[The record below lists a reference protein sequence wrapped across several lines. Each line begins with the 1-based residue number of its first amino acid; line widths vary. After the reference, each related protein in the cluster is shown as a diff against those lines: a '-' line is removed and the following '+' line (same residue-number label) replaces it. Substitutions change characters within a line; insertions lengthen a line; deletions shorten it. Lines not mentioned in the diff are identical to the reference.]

1 MSQLPLP
8 AGRRQFIDENGAPLV
23 GGTVQYCYP
32 GGLTPKD
39 TYQDFN
45 GSELNDNPLTLDELG
60 SAAIWG
66 TGRYR
71 EIVRREDGT
80 LVWDQE
86 TALAADALSYDLKSF
101 FYEGSDPPE
110 TGQLIMGWSVSLPTN
125 YDSGMAAS
133 TFKCLVNPTAQAV
146 LNIYNNTDLVATLTV
161 ETDGS
166 YDYSTGGTGAWQ
178 TTYGDYVTVK
188 MGTADASLNELFGTL
203 VGSPA

>member
-1 MSQLPLP
+1 MTTQLPLP
-8 AGRRQFIDENGAPLV
+8 AGRRQFIDINGAPLV

-32 GGLTPKD
+32 GGLVPKD

-71 EIVRREDGT
+71 EIVRAPDGT

-86 TALAADALSYDLKSF
+86 TALAEDLQSYDLKSF
-101 FYEGSDPPE
+101 FYEGSASPT
-110 TGQLIMGWSVSLPTN
+110 TGQLLMGWSVRFPATYPAGLTT
-125 YDSGMAAS
+125 S
-133 TFKCLVNPTAQAV
+133 TFKCLVNPTSVAEIQ
-146 LNIYNNTDLVATLTV
+146 IYKNASQVGTLTV

-166 YDYSTGGTGAWQ
+166 YTYATGSGEFSTVA
-178 TTYGDYVTVK
+178 GDYIAVK
-188 MGTADASLNELFGTL
+188 MGTADATLNQFFGTL
-203 VGSPA
+203 IGAYS